1 MPQLDALGNV
11 IDTDV
16 LIIGGGM
23 SGLWSAKKARE
34 FAEHVLI
41 VEKGPPMGF
50 AGQGYFS
57 GGGIE
62 AAPPGADIADH
73 VKDAVYLGDGL
84 YEQDL
89 VEKIFA

>member
-1 MPQLDALGNV
+1 MLELDVLGNV

-16 LIIGGGM
+16 LIIGGGI

-57 GGGIE
+57 GFS
-62 AAPPGADIADH
+62 
-73 VKDAVYLGDGL
+73 L
-84 YEQDL
+84 
-89 VEKIFA
+89 

>member
-1 MPQLDALGNV
+1 MPELDVLGNV

-16 LIIGGGM
+16 LIIRGGL

-34 FAEHVLI
+34 FAE
-41 VEKGPPMGF
+41 
-50 AGQGYFS
+50 QGYFS
-57 GGGIE
+57 AGGIE

-84 YEQDL
+84 Y
-89 VEKIFA
+89 